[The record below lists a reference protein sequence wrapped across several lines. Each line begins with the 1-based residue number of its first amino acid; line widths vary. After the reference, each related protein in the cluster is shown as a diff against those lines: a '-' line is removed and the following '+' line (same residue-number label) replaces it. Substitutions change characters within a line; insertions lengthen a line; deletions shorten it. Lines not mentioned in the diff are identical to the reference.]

1 MCEYCKPPEV
11 IWSDGELIKGMKI
24 RVNEPLFYG
33 TPEYF
38 GIDPFGIHR
47 FSKQGRPVG
56 IDLLSPTG
64 KPVLTD
70 GGGYIEIN
78 YCPVCGRSLTE
89 E

>member
-1 MCEYCKPPEV
+1 MCEYCKPQET

-24 RVNEPLFYG
+24 RANEPLFYG
-33 TPEYF
+33 EPEYF
-38 GIDPFGIHR
+38 GVDPFGMR
-47 FSKQGRPVG
+47 RYSKQGRPIG
-56 IDLLSPTG
+56 IDLLGLNG

-78 YCPVCGRSLTE
+78 YCPICGRNLTE